1 MKRRSN
7 WLLIIVLLGV
17 LASGVQLTNKGQL
30 EPLARQVGLAVDAQE
45 VTEATWWPA
54 LQAAGVHFALVT
66 GPEQLTS
73 LPVGV
78 QPVAV
83 VSTDTWPRWRAL
95 DMAPAAI
102 IFADNHFTSDL
113 AQEVRSRS
121 VPIGL
126 LEFKPQTDFAA
137 DPNSWAGQLIR
148 VYDQPAHPFISEF
161 TIAVRERQ
169 VDLAVVRLDPKAD
182 PPLTVQH
189 VEQVSAALAAEG
201 HQFATRLQSRAVLI
215 AFNWVFWTEVLAL
228 GALAAWMLSLMLGR
242 RWHWALS
249 GLSLL
254 AVVAVWALE
263 RLLGPW
269 QTRQFVALA
278 AALAYPSAG
287 ILWWWASA
295 RPDSQ
300 AYAASP
306 TRSTLF
312 DFAVITAFALCGG
325 LAIHALLSEFAFHL
339 NILQFMGVKV
349 AYALPLAFA
358 FLLVLLHWL
367 RYGLGSGLRIRNRYV
382 RWVLVGL
389 VLLVFLLAVYVL
401 LNRTGNQSKVRILPI
416 ELEFR
421 DWLYRTFWVRPRT
434 KEFLGYPVLLL
445 GLYLWRRQVRLL
457 GGMAVLLGFIA
468 ELSLV
473 NTFEHLHH
481 PILLSLTRAG
491 LGLGMGVVFGLLALA
506 VLRFVLPA
514 REGWR

>member
-113 AQEVRSRS
+113 AQEVSSRS

-148 VYDQPAHPFISEF
+148 VYDQPAHSFISEF

-169 VDLAVVRLDPKAD
+169 VDLAVVRLDPQAD

-263 RLLGPW
+263 RLLGP
-269 QTRQFVALA
+269 
-278 AALAYPSAG
+278 
-287 ILWWWASA
+287 
-295 RPDSQ
+295 
-300 AYAASP
+300 
-306 TRSTLF
+306 
-312 DFAVITAFALCGG
+312 
-325 LAIHALLSEFAFHL
+325 
-339 NILQFMGVKV
+339 
-349 AYALPLAFA
+349 
-358 FLLVLLHWL
+358 
-367 RYGLGSGLRIRNRYV
+367 
-382 RWVLVGL
+382 
-389 VLLVFLLAVYVL
+389 
-401 LNRTGNQSKVRILPI
+401 
-416 ELEFR
+416 
-421 DWLYRTFWVRPRT
+421 
-434 KEFLGYPVLLL
+434 
-445 GLYLWRRQVRLL
+445 
-457 GGMAVLLGFIA
+457 
-468 ELSLV
+468 
-473 NTFEHLHH
+473 
-481 PILLSLTRAG
+481 
-491 LGLGMGVVFGLLALA
+491 
-506 VLRFVLPA
+506 
-514 REGWR
+514 